1 MQTFKPHLQ
10 VKCGAKLSRKTRD
23 CKRRF
28 CYVVGQFQSEHPFPL
43 VEMKRRSTKPH
54 ETARRRLVLGDASCD
69 FVDRPPPSKQK
80 NFKMTHY
87 QLESK
92 NFINTALVLLPFI
105 CSKEPTS

>member
-28 CYVVGQFQSEHPFPL
+28 CCVVGQFQSEHPFPL

-69 FVDRPPPSKQK
+69 FVDRPPPFEQK

-87 QLESK
+87 LSSPSPPRLPVS
-92 NFINTALVLLPFI
+92 AARRLL
-105 CSKEPTS
+105 